1 MNNTEEI
8 AILLATLVL
17 FSIISYRKKAL
28 DKQGIIAGNIVGILI
43 YFFGRAAFSTGL
55 IPFFLIVLFFTL
67 AEFATRYARLLRKTH
82 HEIRS
87 IGNILGNSGAALIA
101 LVFAS
106 PIGFFA
112 AVSCALADTA
122 SSEIGLLSRKK
133 PRLITSLKQVRAGT
147 DGAVSKL
154 GNAAAIIGAVAIA
167 LIHYA
172 LFQDLKAFAVITF
185 AGVFGMLVD
194 AVLGASL
201 QKQGILNNSNV
212 NFLSCGI
219 AAIAAALIYA
229 YF

>member
-1 MNNTEEI
+1 MASKQPSWFWI
-8 AILLATLVL
+8 VFPLV
-17 FSIISYRKKAL
+17 A
-28 DKQGIIAGNIVGILI
+28 
-43 YFFGRAAFSTGL
+43 
-55 IPFFLIVLFFTL
+55 VLFFVAAEIATL
-67 AEFATRYARLLRKTH
+67 YSKRRKPR
-82 HEIRS
+82 HEVRTT
-87 IGNILGNSGAALIA
+87 GNILGNSGAALIA

-154 GNAAAIIGAVAIA
+154 GNAAAIAGAVAIA

-172 LFQDLKAFAVITF
+172 LFQDLKAFGVIAF

-194 AVLGASL
+194 SVLGASL

-219 AAIAAALIYA
+219 AAIAAALLYA